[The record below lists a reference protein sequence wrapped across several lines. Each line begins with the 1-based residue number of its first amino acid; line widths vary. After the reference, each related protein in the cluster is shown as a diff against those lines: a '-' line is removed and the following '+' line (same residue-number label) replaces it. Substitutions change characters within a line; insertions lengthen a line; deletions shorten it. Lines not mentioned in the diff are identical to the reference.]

1 MGTEEDG
8 VDEAGRA
15 TEPSLMVAPSG
26 RDIDPDEE
34 TVEAT
39 ADNEV
44 MTGADEG
51 ELEDFAG
58 SASDDADA
66 DTPDEADQSANGH
79 AGAASHPSVPLPADE
94 IGRSKGSSADSAVS
108 ADPADAEDSPKDDGD
123 QPDGSHLDERKA
135 RQRPAGGPA
144 GDGRDQQLVHLPVG
158 VGQERPGSR
167 ARRRG

>member
-15 TEPSLMVAPSG
+15 TEPSLMVAPSS

-51 ELEDFAG
+51 ELESSAG
-58 SASDDADA
+58 SVSDDADV
-66 DTPDEADQSANGH
+66 DTADEADQGANGH
-79 AGAASHPSVPLPADE
+79 AGTASHPRVPLPAAGSA
-94 IGRSKGSSADSAVS
+94 GRGAPRQFTRLRQAQW
-108 ADPADAEDSPKDDGD
+108 SPRIHRRTTATATS
-123 QPDGSHLDERKA
+123 PTM
-135 RQRPAGGPA
+135 RQR
-144 GDGRDQQLVHLPVG
+144 RRT
-158 VGQERPGSR
+158 ET
-167 ARRRG
+167 RRR